1 MITIVR
7 AQWLSRA
14 RLSDPM
20 DWAHQ
25 APPSMGFS
33 RKEHWSSCHAL
44 LPPHNYYTVIKEK
57 IILIYDDCFLYVL
70 KELKYL
76 FYKIEYTILREG
88 PFNTKGWN
96 SYQGKWKRAMIRNWN
111 SKICSQTN
119 YHNYIFSH
127 LCLNTGNSLISS
139 LQPTYIEHLPLTQ

>member
-1 MITIVR
+1 MR
-7 AQWLSRA
+7 FKNFWY
-14 RLSDPM
+14 
-20 DWAHQ
+20 
-25 APPSMGFS
+25 
-33 RKEHWSSCHAL
+33 
-44 LPPHNYYTVIKEK
+44 NYYTVIKEK

-139 LQPTYIEHLPLTQ
+139 LQPTHMSTYHLHSNLTFWSPRIQKWVRLKKTGYLPVRSLKWRRHRFSPK